1 MVHVRN
7 QNANIEPV
15 FFSYPAVREM
25 DLIIEG
31 VVAGNE
37 PVYDFVAS
45 DGFGHKFWV
54 IDDPEVQ
61 QRITKIFAG
70 IPGALCGGR
79 TPSYRR
85 RARARAGENEAK
97 RTHYRR

>member
-61 QRITKIFAG
+61 QRITKILPESRRFMWRTDTIVPPPLHG
-70 IPGALCGGR
+70 SGR
-79 TPSYRR
+79 R
-85 RARARAGENEAK
+85 K
-97 RTHYRR
+97 